1 LEFQQWVKYRNKRG
15 SLNTPLRLEMSIA
28 QLCALTANLH
38 SKEGGWTVYD
48 FSPHSDKPALSL
60 EEAMRTWN

>member
-1 LEFQQWVKYRNKRG
+1 MQWVRFRNKRG
-15 SLNTPLRLEMSIA
+15 TLNTPFRLEMCIA

-38 SKEGGWTVYD
+38 SKDGGWTQRD
-48 FSPHSDKPALSL
+48 FSPHMDEPALTL